1 VAGLESA
8 LLLINPSRN
17 PGQLRYLRRA
27 ARSYGIGRT
36 VETRDL
42 RHFVTEVEEFARGP
56 EEHLLVWGGDG
67 TAHEAIN
74 GLMRVQREAPEQR
87 IAPKSVG
94 FLRGGTGNGIQD
106 SYKVPYRISR
116 QMAAYSSAAKRGY
129 ALDVDLIVVRSG
141 QFSAWCQLVGLGLD
155 ASVLARRERQEEIGP
170 RLRVPAAGFFNYVSA
185 AIAAILTGEFRGH
198 AITVEMC
205 DGKYAFSG
213 PRVNA
218 EFPFSRLRLNRA
230 PTLLE
235 AGTRPFY
242 GKLFRVCPDVVC
254 NDGAMDLYFYNFTSR
269 VTLGRYLPQIWAGR
283 HGAINARTER
293 EGRARIERFEVKRA
307 RVESR
312 LPFKYHVDGE
322 LRSAHAEMPGSYVV
336 DLAVEPRALRFL
348 VPPAFYRL
356 FRPPEGI
363 AKDER

>member
-1 VAGLESA
+1 MAGLEQA

-27 ARSYGIGRT
+27 ARRYGIGRT
-36 VETRDL
+36 VETKDL
-42 RHFVTEVEEFARGP
+42 RHFVTEVETFARGA

-74 GLMRVQREAPEQR
+74 GLMRIQRERGGSEGPR
-87 IAPKSVG
+87 KSIG

-116 QMAAYSSAAKRGY
+116 QLAAYYTAAKRDY
-129 ALDVDLIVVRSG
+129 SLSVDLISARSG
-141 QFSAWCQLVGLGLD
+141 EFQAWCQLAGLGLD
-155 ASVLARRERQEEIGP
+155 ANVLARREHQEQIGP
-170 RLRVPAAGFFNYVSA
+170 RLRVPAAGFFNYLSA
-185 AIAAILTGEFRGH
+185 AIGVILTGEFRGTPV
-198 AITVEMC
+198 AVEMT

-218 EFPFSRLRLNRA
+218 EFPFRRLRLNRA

-242 GKLFRVCPDVVC
+242 GKLFRICPDVVC
-254 NDGAMDLYFYNFTSR
+254 NDGVMDLYFYNFTSR

-307 RVESR
+307 RVESAA
-312 LPFKYHVDGE
+312 PFMYHIDGE
-322 LRSAHAEMPGSYVV
+322 LRRAHKESPSRYVL

-348 VPPAFYRL
+348 VPPSFYRL
-356 FRPPEGI
+356 FKPPEGVE
-363 AKDER
+363 KEEL